1 MFQIDVRNQNNE
13 QIKKLIL
20 RHDEDARRRKK
31 KVDVKSENHQQH
43 IQSMSVN
50 MKNETNKQSGIDVN
64 SIDLKWTAKSVQTGI
79 LHWWPRKITAKSPQ
93 NSSVHGF
100 EKTLYLGSER
110 ALFLTLNQI
119 INFEFGTSGSQ
130 ALKHKVGF

>member
-79 LHWWPRKITAKSPQ
+79 LH
-93 NSSVHGF
+93 
-100 EKTLYLGSER
+100 
-110 ALFLTLNQI
+110 
-119 INFEFGTSGSQ
+119 
-130 ALKHKVGF
+130 